1 MKGYIITGC
10 YYTDTKVYTNKEK
23 AEEACKYKNYCI
35 EMGGGRETVHV
46 KEVEIITE
54 EEEK

>member
-1 MKGYIITGC
+1 MKGYIITGR
-10 YYTDTKVYTNKEK
+10 YYTDTKVYTNKAK

-35 EMGGGRETVHV
+35 ILCGGRETVHV